1 MTDQVQFLRLFSI
14 LTPLVLQ
21 RETFLG
27 KFSNLNLIVLSIE
40 DLSLELFD
48 LDPIRL
54 DLSREPLDLN
64 GLENDNKRQIVTEIG
79 LLVVGQ
85 VLDSGFSQLFVTHV
99 VGELSTDERSVANEG
114 GSRAV
119 GALGHFSV
127 ENSFHLNIII
137 N

>member
-1 MTDQVQFLRLFSI
+1 M
-14 LTPLVLQ
+14 
-21 RETFLG
+21 
-27 KFSNLNLIVLSIE
+27 NLIVLSIE
-40 DLSLELFD
+40 DLSLELLD

-99 VGELSTDERSVANEG
+99 VGELGADKGPVADKR

-119 GALGHFSV
+119 GALGHFRV